1 MHRID
6 FLLAV
11 CALLIVGVVVVLPQA
26 LRRQTLVSPDA
37 NILFYN
43 GPAAVSLGDCGSIAV
58 GYLTSRGLVRVQIR
72 EANRVLGDT
81 AVHDYSE
88 SINPQVGTTA
98 DDHAPPALYFDR
110 SNGTL
115 YLATAYHGTDLFIYK
130 RSGESPSWVL
140 HRKIVGNFT
149 YPRFVVDGMRLLL
162 FVREIT
168 RDDKGRKF
176 GHLAMLDT
184 HTGTKTTI
192 AKAPDRGH
200 REEVIYAS
208 TPHVHGSKA
217 YFAYTL
223 FDGARNKGA
232 FLGVFD
238 LKAKTWTDRKLLKDE
253 IINSPVTTGVWADG
267 KRIRVGLSQMPAE
280 GDEEDIIRIVEIP
293 SNGSR
298 EREIYRTKRP
308 VLYYQNTVAFHPS
321 GSWLISN
328 PSFLHP
334 QYVEGG
340 RGSYLSVS
348 SNVERYSI
356 RDFNTSLILTS
367 PTFSSWCNR

>member
-1 MHRID
+1 MYRID
-6 FLLAV
+6 FLLAL
-11 CALLIVGVVVVLPQA
+11 CALLIVAVVVALPA
-26 LRRQTLVSPDA
+26 AFERQTRISSDA

-43 GPAAVSLGDCGSIAV
+43 GPAAVSLGDCGPVAV
-58 GYLTSRGLVRVQIR
+58 GYLTSRGLVRAQIR
-72 EANRVLGDT
+72 DRKRILHDT
-81 AVHDYSE
+81 VVHDFAT
-88 SINPQVGTTA
+88 SINPVHGATA
-98 DDHAPPALYFDR
+98 DDHAPPALYFDKP
-110 SNGTL
+110 SKTL

-130 RSGESPSWVL
+130 SSVERPSWLL
-140 HRKIVGNFT
+140 HRRIVGNFT
-149 YPRFVVDGMRLLL
+149 YPRFVGDGMSLLL
-162 FVREIT
+162 FVREIV
-168 RDDKGRKF
+168 RDAKGRPF
-176 GHLAMLDT
+176 GHLATLDP
-184 HTGTKTTI
+184 HSGTKTTI

-200 REEVIYAS
+200 HEEVIYAS
-208 TPHVHGSKA
+208 TPHVHGGKV

-223 FDGARNKGA
+223 FDGTRNKGA

-253 IINSPVTTGVWADG
+253 IVPSPVTTGVWADG
-267 KRIRVGLSQMPAE
+267 KRVRVGLSQTSAE
-280 GDEEDIIRIVEIP
+280 DGEDIIRIVEM
-293 SNGSR
+293 SLNGLY

-321 GSWLISN
+321 GTWLISN

-348 SNVERYSI
+348 SNIERYSI

-367 PTFSSWCNR
+367 PMFSNWCSR